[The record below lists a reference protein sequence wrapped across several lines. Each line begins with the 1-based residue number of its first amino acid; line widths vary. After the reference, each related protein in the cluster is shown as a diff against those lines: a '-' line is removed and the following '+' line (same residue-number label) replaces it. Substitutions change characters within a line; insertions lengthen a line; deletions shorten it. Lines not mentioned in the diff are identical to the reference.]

1 MEHNR
6 ANFPYMRQPLPKSGA
21 ERPVLHH
28 PAWWLLFLPALLAA
42 LLFGIIPL
50 GRTLYYSFTYFN
62 MLETPTFIG
71 LQNYARILT
80 DELAG
85 KAIGNTLFT
94 LLLAGG
100 AALLFGWL
108 FGSTA
113 ARLPLP
119 VGMVLAVLLGSASL
133 CALFPSWAQILFS
146 GDRYGLLNIWLKT
159 EEPVPWLSLY
169 ANGIQCLLLFLLCLA
184 PAYLIFYIGGRC
196 GRRRTA
202 WHVGVTAIP
211 ALMLMGWQAS
221 SQVVGFP
228 SVDYQAHWLPG
239 MIKDYGDMR
248 FDIGFASAL
257 TVVCLLVTAVLI
269 AVGHL
274 LVWGV
279 SYLYARVIRP
289 RGMKLP
295 RSLAYAGGTAG
306 LAAGI
311 LAQFPLILLIAFAF
325 KPTNEVFLFPP
336 RLFPSES
343 TTENFALLG
352 EMIELFPPVIMWSK
366 IPFYLPFYLV
376 FSMLLFA
383 FFVLPTAVGL
393 AFVQGRGKTIAAAA
407 WFVLTAG
414 FPVLFMGALWLMPL
428 RENLWINA
436 LWAYMTSPLMPLSVL
451 LTVWI
456 LRRSA
461 DDCPTFTA
469 WFSQT
474 KRLVLTGAALL
485 ATGLGSALSLI
496 LAMQPTPYKARLQF
510 PLQNLFSSVSGG
522 MSRWNTSCALSLILY
537 SVGIL
542 LVMALTSV
550 LLMERRKLFR
560 TEA

>member
-1 MEHNR
+1 MVILEYNH
-6 ANFPYMRQPLPKSGA
+6 ANSPYMRQPLPKSGA
-21 ERPVLHH
+21 ERPVLRQ
-28 PAWWLLFLPALLAA
+28 PVWWLLFLPALLAA

-62 MLETPTFIG
+62 MLEAPTFIG

-133 CALFPSWAQILFS
+133 CALFPTWAQLLFS

-257 TVVCLLVTAVLI
+257 MMVCLLVTATLI
-269 AVGHL
+269 AAGHL

-279 SYLYARVIRP
+279 SYLYARVIRSK
-289 RGMKLP
+289 GVKLP
-295 RSLAYAGGTAG
+295 RGLSYAGGTAG
-306 LAAGI
+306 LAAGV
-311 LAQFPLILLIAFAF
+311 LAQFPLILLLAFAF
-325 KPTNEVFLFPP
+325 KPMDEVFLFPP
-336 RLFPSES
+336 RLFPVRPTLS
-343 TTENFALLG
+343 NFADAGIVFPDGGIRNIPLYLL
-352 EMIELFPPVIMWSK
+352 IALACYVW
-366 IPFYLPFYLV
+366 
-376 FSMLLFA
+376 
-383 FFVLPTAVGL
+383 FVLPTAGGL

-407 WFVLTAG
+407 WFGLAAG
-414 FPVLFMGALWLMPL
+414 FPVLLMGALWLMPL

-485 ATGLGSALSLI
+485 ATGLGAALSLI